1 MLFVIQ
7 CQLMATL
14 AFDTYKAVSL
24 LQKQGYSKQQAESL
38 VTVLRSVDLTDVA
51 TTADVAALKDAIINL
66 DRSIQASRVEMYKVV
81 AAQTLVIV
89 GAIAALLQVL

>member
-1 MLFVIQ
+1 
-7 CQLMATL
+7 MATL

-24 LQKQGYSKQQAESL
+24 LQKRGYSKQQAESL
-38 VTVLRSVDLTDVA
+38 VTVLRSADLTEVA
-51 TTADVAALKDAIINL
+51 TTVDVAALKDAIINL

>member
-1 MLFVIQ
+1 
-7 CQLMATL
+7 MATL
-14 AFDTYKAVSL
+14 AFDTYKALSL

-38 VTVLRSVDLTDVA
+38 VTVLRSADLPGVATTSDVA
-51 TTADVAALKDAIINL
+51 TLKDAIVNL

-89 GAIAALLQVL
+89 GAVAALLQVL

>member
-1 MLFVIQ
+1 
-7 CQLMATL
+7 MATL

-24 LQKQGYSKQQAESL
+24 LQKRGYSKQQAESL
-38 VTVLRSVDLTDVA
+38 VTVLRSVYLSDVA

-89 GAIAALLQVL
+89 GAVAASLQVL

>member
-1 MLFVIQ
+1 
-7 CQLMATL
+7 MATL

-24 LQKQGYSKQQAESL
+24 LQQQGYSKQQAESL
-38 VTVLRSVDLTDVA
+38 VTVLQSADLADVA
-51 TTADVAALKDAIINL
+51 TTADVATLKDAIINL

-89 GAIAALLQVL
+89 GATAALLQVL

>member
-1 MLFVIQ
+1 
-7 CQLMATL
+7 MATL

>member
-1 MLFVIQ
+1 
-7 CQLMATL
+7 MATL

-24 LQKQGYSKQQAESL
+24 LRKRGYSKQQAESL
-38 VTVLRSVDLTDVA
+38 VTVLRSADLSDVA

-66 DRSIQASRVEMYKVV
+66 DHSILASRIEMYKVV

>member
-1 MLFVIQ
+1 
-7 CQLMATL
+7 MATL
-14 AFDTYKAVSL
+14 AFDTYKAISL

-38 VTVLRSVDLTDVA
+38 VTVLRSANLADVA

-81 AAQTLVIV
+81 AGQTLVIV

>member
-1 MLFVIQ
+1 
-7 CQLMATL
+7 MAAL
-14 AFDTYKAVSL
+14 VFDTYKAVSL
-24 LQKQGYSKQQAESL
+24 LQKQGNSKQQAESL
-38 VTVLRSVDLTDVA
+38 VTVLRSANLTDVA
-51 TTADVAALKDAIINL
+51 TTADVAVLKDAIINL

>member
-1 MLFVIQ
+1 
-7 CQLMATL
+7 MATL
-14 AFDTYKAVSL
+14 AFDTYKAISL

-38 VTVLRSVDLTDVA
+38 VTVLRSADLADVA
-51 TTADVAALKDAIINL
+51 TTADVAGLKDAIINL

-81 AAQTLVIV
+81 AGQTLVIV